1 MESSVSALNNFP
13 VRLIWGQAFGLD
25 GSVGAM
31 GVNGGMPWRL
41 SPDLRY
47 FKAMTIGCPVIMGR
61 GTWDSMPLKFRP
73 LPGRENI
80 VVTRNPDFVADG
92 ASAFTSIDAALDY
105 AREWLESKEKLEN
118 KGSATQD
125 ASQDVP
131 QDAHKDAP
139 QDAPQDGPAIW
150 VIGGAAI
157 LREMLA
163 NYHADAAYVTQIDA
177 KVAADTFAPNIQALV
192 ESGKWHVAREGEWQE
207 APLKVGSESNPAQYR
222 FMVYKPAK

>member
-1 MESSVSALNNFP
+1 MESSASAVNNFP
-13 VRLIWGQAFGLD
+13 VRLIWGEAFGLD
-25 GSVGAM
+25 GKPGAM

-41 SPDLRY
+41 SPDLRH

-61 GTWDSMPLKFRP
+61 GTWDAMPPKFRP

-80 VVTRNPDFVADG
+80 VVTHNPDFVADG
-92 ASAFTSIDAALDY
+92 ARSFTSIDAALDY
-105 AREWLESKEKLEN
+105 AREWLENKEALENQEKLEN
-118 KGSATQD
+118 QESASRD
-125 ASQDVP
+125 ASQDSP
-131 QDAHKDAP
+131 L
-139 QDAPQDGPAIW
+139 DGPAIW

-177 KVAADTFAPNIQALV
+177 KVAADTFAPNIHELV
-192 ESGKWHVAREGEWQE
+192 DAGKWHVAREGDWQE

-222 FMVYKPAK
+222 FMVYEP

>member
-13 VRLIWGQAFGLD
+13 VRLIWGEAFGLD
-25 GSVGAM
+25 GKPGAM

-61 GTWDSMPLKFRP
+61 GTWDATPPKFRP

-80 VVTRNPDFVADG
+80 VVTHNPDFVADG
-92 ASAFTSIDAALDY
+92 ARTFTSIDAALDY
-105 AREWLESKEKLEN
+105 AREWLENQESV
-118 KGSATQD
+118 
-125 ASQDVP
+125 SQDVS
-131 QDAHKDAP
+131 QDSP
-139 QDAPQDGPAIW
+139 LDGPAIW

-177 KVAADTFAPNIQALV
+177 KVAADTFAPNIHELV
-192 ESGKWHVAREGEWQE
+192 DVGKWHVAREGDWQE

-222 FMVYKPAK
+222 FMVYEP

>member
-1 MESSVSALNNFP
+1 MANSVSHNFP
-13 VRLIWGQAFGLD
+13 VRLIWGEASGLD
-25 GSVGAM
+25 GKPGAM

-61 GTWDSMPLKFRP
+61 GTWDATPLKFRP

-80 VVTRNPDFVADG
+80 VVTHNPDFVADG
-92 ASAFTSIDAALDY
+92 ARSFTSIDAALDY
-105 AREWLESKEKLEN
+105 AREWLENREVLE
-118 KGSATQD
+118 SQESV
-125 ASQDVP
+125 SQDVS
-131 QDAHKDAP
+131 QDS
-139 QDAPQDGPAIW
+139 PQDGPAIW

-177 KVAADTFAPNIQALV
+177 KVAADTFAPNIHALV
-192 ESGKWHVAREGEWQE
+192 DAGKWHVAREGEFEE
-207 APLKVGSESNPAQYR
+207 APLKVGSESNPARYR
-222 FMVYKPAK
+222 FMVYEPA

>member
-1 MESSVSALNNFP
+1 MANSVSHNFP
-13 VRLIWGQAFGLD
+13 VRLIWGEAFGLD
-25 GSVGAM
+25 GKPGAM

-61 GTWDSMPLKFRP
+61 GTWDATPPKFRP

-80 VVTRNPDFVADG
+80 VVTHNPDFVADG
-92 ASAFTSIDAALDY
+92 ARSFTSIDAALDY
-105 AREWLESKEKLEN
+105 AREWLENREALKSQE
-118 KGSATQD
+118 SV
-125 ASQDVP
+125 SQDVS
-131 QDAHKDAP
+131 QDE
-139 QDAPQDGPAIW
+139 PQDGPAIW

-177 KVAADTFAPNIQALV
+177 KVAADTFAPDLQSLV
-192 ESGKWHVAREGEWQE
+192 VAGKWCVAREGEFEE
-207 APLKVGSESNPAQYR
+207 APLKVGSESNPARYR
-222 FMVYKPAK
+222 FMVYEPAQ

>member
-13 VRLIWGQAFGLD
+13 VRLIWGEAFGLD
-25 GSVGAM
+25 GKPGAM

-61 GTWDSMPLKFRP
+61 GTWDSMPPKFRP

-80 VVTRNPDFVADG
+80 VVTHNPDFVADG
-92 ASAFTSIDAALDY
+92 ACSFTSIDAALDY
-105 AREWLESKEKLEN
+105 AREWLENKEALEN
-118 KGSATQD
+118 QANLENEESV
-125 ASQDVP
+125 SQDS
-131 QDAHKDAP
+131 
-139 QDAPQDGPAIW
+139 PQDGPAIW

-163 NYHADAAYVTQIDA
+163 NYHADAAYVTQIEA
-177 KVAADTFAPNIQALV
+177 KVAADTFAPNIHELV
-192 ESGKWHVAREGEWQE
+192 DSGKWRVAREGEFEE
-207 APLKVGSESNPAQYR
+207 APLKVGSESNPARYR
-222 FMVYKPAK
+222 FMVYAPLQ

>member
-13 VRLIWGQAFGLD
+13 VRLIWGEAFGLD
-25 GSVGAM
+25 GKPGAM

-61 GTWDSMPLKFRP
+61 GTWDATPPKFRP

-80 VVTRNPDFVADG
+80 VVTHNPDFVADG
-92 ASAFTSIDAALDY
+92 ACSFTSIDAALDY
-105 AREWLESKEKLEN
+105 AREWLENRESE
-118 KGSATQD
+118 
-125 ASQDVP
+125 SQDVSQDSP
-131 QDAHKDAP
+131 QDS
-139 QDAPQDGPAIW
+139 PQDGPAIW

-163 NYHADAAYVTQIDA
+163 NYHADAAYVTQIEA
-177 KVAADTFAPNIQALV
+177 KVAADTFAPNIHELV
-192 ESGKWHVAREGEWQE
+192 DAGKWHVAREGEFNE
-207 APLKVGSESNPAQYR
+207 APLKVGSESNPARYR
-222 FMVYKPAK
+222 FMVYAPLQ

>member
-1 MESSVSALNNFP
+1 
-13 VRLIWGQAFGLD
+13 
-25 GSVGAM
+25 M

-61 GTWDSMPLKFRP
+61 GTWDATPPKFRP

-92 ASAFTSIDAALDY
+92 ARSFTSIDAALDY
-105 AREWLESKEKLEN
+105 AREWLENQEDSH
-118 KGSATQD
+118 QD
-125 ASQDVP
+125 SP
-131 QDAHKDAP
+131 KD
-139 QDAPQDGPAIW
+139 GRAIW

-163 NYHADAAYVTQIDA
+163 NYHADAAYVTQIEA
-177 KVAADTFAPNIQALV
+177 KVDADTFAPDIQNLV
-192 ESGKWHVAREGEWQE
+192 DVGKWCVAREGEWQE
-207 APLKVGSESNPAQYR
+207 APLKVGSESNPARYR
-222 FMVYKPAK
+222 FMVYSPAQ

>member
-1 MESSVSALNNFP
+1 MANSVSHNFP
-13 VRLIWGQAFGLD
+13 VRLIWGEAFGLD
-25 GSVGAM
+25 GKPGAM

-61 GTWDSMPLKFRP
+61 GTWDATPPKFRP

-80 VVTRNPDFVADG
+80 VVTHNPDFVADG
-92 ASAFTSIDAALDY
+92 ARSFTSIDAALNY
-105 AREWLESKEKLEN
+105 AREWLENREKLEN
-118 KGSATQD
+118 REVLESQESV
-125 ASQDVP
+125 SQDSP
-131 QDAHKDAP
+131 QDS
-139 QDAPQDGPAIW
+139 PQDGPAIW

-177 KVAADTFAPNIQALV
+177 KVAADTFAPNIHALV
-192 ESGKWHVAREGEWQE
+192 DAGKWHVAREGEFEE
-207 APLKVGSESNPAQYR
+207 APLKVGSESNPARYR
-222 FMVYKPAK
+222 FMVYEPAQ

>member
-1 MESSVSALNNFP
+1 MANSVSHNFP
-13 VRLIWGQAFGLD
+13 VRLIWGEAFGLD
-25 GSVGAM
+25 GKPGAM

-61 GTWDSMPLKFRP
+61 GTWDAMPPKFRP

-80 VVTRNPDFVADG
+80 VVTHNPDFVADG
-92 ASAFTSIDAALDY
+92 ARSFTSIDAALDY
-105 AREWLESKEKLEN
+105 AREWLENREVLE
-118 KGSATQD
+118 SQESV
-125 ASQDVP
+125 SQDVS
-131 QDAHKDAP
+131 QDS
-139 QDAPQDGPAIW
+139 PQDGPAIW

-177 KVAADTFAPNIQALV
+177 KVAADTFAPNIHALV
-192 ESGKWHVAREGEWQE
+192 DAGKWHVAREGEFEE
-207 APLKVGSESNPAQYR
+207 APLKVGSESNPARYR
-222 FMVYKPAK
+222 FMVYEPA

>member
-1 MESSVSALNNFP
+1 MANSVSHNFP
-13 VRLIWGQAFGLD
+13 VRLIWGEASGLD
-25 GSVGAM
+25 GKPGAM

-61 GTWDSMPLKFRP
+61 GTWDAMPPKFRP

-80 VVTRNPDFVADG
+80 VVTHNPDFVADG
-92 ASAFTSIDAALDY
+92 ARSFTSIDAALDY
-105 AREWLESKEKLEN
+105 AREWLENREVLE
-118 KGSATQD
+118 SQESV
-125 ASQDVP
+125 SQDS
-131 QDAHKDAP
+131 
-139 QDAPQDGPAIW
+139 PQDGPAIW

-177 KVAADTFAPNIQALV
+177 KVAADTFAPNIHALV
-192 ESGKWHVAREGEWQE
+192 DAGKWHVAREGELEE
-207 APLKVGSESNPAQYR
+207 APLKVGSESNPTRYR
-222 FMVYKPAK
+222 FMVYEPVQ

>member
-13 VRLIWGQAFGLD
+13 VRLIWGEAFGLD
-25 GSVGAM
+25 GKPGAM

-61 GTWDSMPLKFRP
+61 GTWDAMPPKFRP

-80 VVTRNPDFVADG
+80 VVTHNPDFAADG
-92 ASAFTSIDAALDY
+92 ARTFTSIDAALDY
-105 AREWLESKEKLEN
+105 AREWLENQESV
-118 KGSATQD
+118 
-125 ASQDVP
+125 SQDVS
-131 QDAHKDAP
+131 QDSP
-139 QDAPQDGPAIW
+139 LDGPAIW

-177 KVAADTFAPNIQALV
+177 KVAADTFAPNIHELV
-192 ESGKWHVAREGEWQE
+192 DVGKWHVAREGDWQE

-222 FMVYKPAK
+222 FMVYEP

>member
-1 MESSVSALNNFP
+1 MANSVSHNFP
-13 VRLIWGQAFGLD
+13 VRLIWGEAFGLD
-25 GSVGAM
+25 GKPGAM

-61 GTWDSMPLKFRP
+61 GTWDATPPKFRP

-80 VVTRNPDFVADG
+80 VVTHNPDFVADG
-92 ASAFTSIDAALDY
+92 ARSFTSIDAALNY
-105 AREWLESKEKLEN
+105 AREWLENREALEN
-118 KGSATQD
+118 RETLENQESASQD
-125 ASQDVP
+125 ASQDL
-131 QDAHKDAP
+131 
-139 QDAPQDGPAIW
+139 PQDGRAIW

-177 KVAADTFAPNIQALV
+177 KVAADTFAPNIHALV
-192 ESGKWHVAREGEWQE
+192 DAGKWHVAREGEFEE
-207 APLKVGSESNPAQYR
+207 ALLKVGSESNPARYR
-222 FMVYKPAK
+222 FMVYEPAQ

>member
-13 VRLIWGQAFGLD
+13 VRLIWGEAFGLD
-25 GSVGAM
+25 GKPGAM

-61 GTWDSMPLKFRP
+61 GTWDATPPKFRP

-80 VVTRNPDFVADG
+80 VVTHNPDFVADG
-92 ASAFTSIDAALDY
+92 ARTFTSIDAALDY
-105 AREWLESKEKLEN
+105 AREWLENKEALEN
-118 KGSATQD
+118 QANLENEESV
-125 ASQDVP
+125 SQDS
-131 QDAHKDAP
+131 
-139 QDAPQDGPAIW
+139 PQDGPAIW

-163 NYHADAAYVTQIDA
+163 NYHADAAYVTQIEA
-177 KVAADTFAPNIQALV
+177 KVAADTFAPNIHELV
-192 ESGKWHVAREGEWQE
+192 DSGKWRVAREGEFEE
-207 APLKVGSESNPAQYR
+207 APLKVGSESNPARYR
-222 FMVYKPAK
+222 FMVYAPLQ

>member
-13 VRLIWGQAFGLD
+13 VRLIWGEAFGLD
-25 GSVGAM
+25 GKPGAM

-61 GTWDSMPLKFRP
+61 GTWDAMPPKFRP

-80 VVTRNPDFVADG
+80 VVTHNPDFVADG
-92 ASAFTSIDAALDY
+92 ARTFTSIDAALDY
-105 AREWLESKEKLEN
+105 AREWLENREALEN
-118 KGSATQD
+118 QANLENEESV
-125 ASQDVP
+125 SQDS
-131 QDAHKDAP
+131 
-139 QDAPQDGPAIW
+139 PQDGPAIW

-163 NYHADAAYVTQIDA
+163 NYHADAAYVTQIEA
-177 KVAADTFAPNIQALV
+177 KVAADTFAPNIHELV
-192 ESGKWHVAREGEWQE
+192 DSGKWRVAREGEFEE
-207 APLKVGSESNPAQYR
+207 APLKVGSESNPARYR
-222 FMVYKPAK
+222 FMVYAPLQ

>member
-1 MESSVSALNNFP
+1 MANSVSHNFP
-13 VRLIWGQAFGLD
+13 VRLIWGEAFGLD
-25 GSVGAM
+25 GKPGAM

-61 GTWDSMPLKFRP
+61 GTWDAMPPKFRP

-80 VVTRNPDFVADG
+80 VVTHNPDFVADG
-92 ASAFTSIDAALDY
+92 ARSFTSIDAALDY
-105 AREWLESKEKLEN
+105 AREWLENREVLE
-118 KGSATQD
+118 SQESV
-125 ASQDVP
+125 SQDVS
-131 QDAHKDAP
+131 QDS
-139 QDAPQDGPAIW
+139 PQDGPAIW

-177 KVAADTFAPNIQALV
+177 KVAADTFAPNIHALV
-192 ESGKWHVAREGEWQE
+192 DAGKWHVAREGELEE
-207 APLKVGSESNPAQYR
+207 APLKVGSESNPARYR
-222 FMVYKPAK
+222 FMVYEPAQ

>member
-13 VRLIWGQAFGLD
+13 VRLIWGEAFGLD
-25 GSVGAM
+25 GKPGAM

-61 GTWDSMPLKFRP
+61 GTWDSMPPKFRP

-80 VVTRNPDFVADG
+80 VVTHNPDFVADG
-92 ASAFTSIDAALDY
+92 ARSFTSIDAALDY
-105 AREWLESKEKLEN
+105 AREWLENRESE
-118 KGSATQD
+118 
-125 ASQDVP
+125 SQDVSQDSP
-131 QDAHKDAP
+131 QDL
-139 QDAPQDGPAIW
+139 PQDGPAIW

-163 NYHADAAYVTQIDA
+163 NYHAGAAYVTQIEA
-177 KVAADTFAPNIQALV
+177 KVAADTFAPNIHELV
-192 ESGKWHVAREGEWQE
+192 DSGKWRVAREGEFEE
-207 APLKVGSESNPAQYR
+207 APLKVGSESNPARYR
-222 FMVYKPAK
+222 FMVYEPVQ

>member
-1 MESSVSALNNFP
+1 MANSVSHNFP
-13 VRLIWGQAFGLD
+13 VRLIWGEAFGLD
-25 GSVGAM
+25 GRPGAM

-61 GTWDSMPLKFRP
+61 GTWDATPPKFRP

-80 VVTRNPDFVADG
+80 VVTHNPDFVADR
-92 ASAFTSIDAALDY
+92 ARSFTSIDAALDY
-105 AREWLESKEKLEN
+105 AREWLENREVLE
-118 KGSATQD
+118 SQESV
-125 ASQDVP
+125 SQDSP
-131 QDAHKDAP
+131 L
-139 QDAPQDGPAIW
+139 DGRAIW

-177 KVAADTFAPNIQALV
+177 KVAADTFAPNIHALV
-192 ESGKWHVAREGEWQE
+192 DAGKWHVAREGEFEE
-207 APLKVGSESNPAQYR
+207 APLKVGSESNPARYR
-222 FMVYKPAK
+222 FMVYEPAQ